1 MEACFMRTPFRN
13 AFPALLVLAAASL
26 SGAIAYGQQQQTD
39 PPPAPPSRAQPT
51 RSPGGD
57 VGSGAGDIGK
67 GAGGAAGNVAKGT
80 GEGAGN
86 LVTLHP
92 VKGVDDLGKGVG
104 KGAKD
109 AGVGAAKG
117 TGKIAKGTGRGIGHI
132 FHHSHKDNPSPDS
145 GPPAN

>member
-1 MEACFMRTPFRN
+1 MRTLICNVFL
-13 AFPALLVLAAASL
+13 ALFVLAAASL
-26 SGAIAYGQQQQTD
+26 SGASAYGQQQTT
-39 PPPAPPSRAQPT
+39 PPEQAQST

-80 GEGAGN
+80 GKGAGE

-92 VKGVDDLGKGVG
+92 VKGAGDVGKGVG
-104 KGAKD
+104 VGAKD

-117 TGKIAKGTGRGIGHI
+117 TGKIAKGTGRGVGHI
-132 FHHSHKDNPSPDS
+132 FHHSHKDNPPAADS
-145 GPPAN
+145 GPLTN